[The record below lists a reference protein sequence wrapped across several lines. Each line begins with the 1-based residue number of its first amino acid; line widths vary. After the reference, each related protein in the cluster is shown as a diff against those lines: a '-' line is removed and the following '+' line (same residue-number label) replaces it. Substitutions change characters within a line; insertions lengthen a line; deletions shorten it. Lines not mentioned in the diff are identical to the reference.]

1 MYTANAKIPTFTW
14 KRQVATGKREKWREN
29 HGHVVTFAVR
39 VSRKR
44 VSETVVGDL
53 CPQQQSFSGLLSL
66 GQLHQVWICKS
77 FDGPCVESINDSDKQ
92 SSVTKRS

>member
-1 MYTANAKIPTFTW
+1 MVTW
-14 KRQVATGKREKWREN
+14 SLLPFVF
-29 HGHVVTFAVR
+29 HVNVILHL
-39 VSRKR
+39 
-44 VSETVVGDL
+44 SETVVGDL